1 MRLPRQAF
9 IGLLALIF
17 ALGVAQT
24 SSSGGNPVEAGSV
37 RWGRDF
43 KAALEQSAGSG
54 RPVFV
59 LFQEIPGCSG
69 CQAFGREVLT
79 HPLLVEAI
87 EEEFL
92 PVLIYNN
99 RAGADAELLKQ
110 FNEPAY
116 NFQVVRFLDSNGRDL
131 IPRQDRI
138 WTLGGIAARMAKALA
153 AARRPVPRYLQ
164 ALVLENQS
172 SSLAQCALAMPCF
185 WTGEMELGQIAGVVH
200 TEAGFLD
207 GNEVVRVRYD
217 PAQIQLQALV
227 DEAKSAKCALT
238 VYAPKPEL
246 KSLTGI
252 STGLLDARYRK
263 ASESE
268 QKKQLARWP
277 ALARLPNLSEMQKTK
292 LNAFM
297 GSDRPQALEWLSPR
311 QRRALP
317 EIQSA
322 QTSSR

>member
-1 MRLPRQAF
+1 MT
-9 IGLLALIF
+9 LIF
-17 ALGVAQT
+17 AFGVAPD

-37 RWGRDF
+37 RWNRDF
-43 KAALEQSAGSG
+43 KAALEQSAESG

-69 CQAFGREVLT
+69 CQAFGRDVLT

-87 EEEFL
+87 EDEFL
-92 PVLIYNN
+92 PVLVYNN
-99 RAGADAELLKQ
+99 RGGADAELLQ
-110 FNEPAY
+110 RYNEPAY

-138 WTLGGIAARMAKALA
+138 WTLGEIAVRMAQALA

-164 ALVLENQS
+164 AIAIENQS
-172 SSLAQCALAMPCF
+172 SKMAQCAFAMPCF
-185 WTGEMELGQIAGVVH
+185 WTGELELGQIDGVVH

-207 GNEVVRVRYD
+207 GNEVVRVGYD
-217 PAQIQLQALV
+217 PARVQLRTLV
-227 DEAKSAKCALT
+227 DKAKSAKCALT
-238 VYAPKPEL
+238 VYASETER

-263 ASESE
+263 ASESD

-277 ALARLPNLSEMQKTK
+277 ALERLPNLSEMQKTK

-311 QRRALP
+311 QRRDLP
-317 EIQSA
+317 EIQ
-322 QTSSR
+322 